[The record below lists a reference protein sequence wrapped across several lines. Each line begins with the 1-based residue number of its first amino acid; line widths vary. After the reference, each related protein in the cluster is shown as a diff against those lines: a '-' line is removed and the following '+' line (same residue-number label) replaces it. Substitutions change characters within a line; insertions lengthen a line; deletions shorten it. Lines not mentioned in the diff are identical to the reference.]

1 MDIKITV
8 RTPEEKELANRIA
21 DAVNAAGERGMSVG
35 AVINVLDLIR
45 SMIPRASTAHA
56 WEAETSGGKPKRE
69 ATPDD

>member
-45 SMIPRASTAHA
+45 SMIPRASAAHV
-56 WEAETSGGKPKRE
+56 WEAETSGENAKKRS
-69 ATPDD
+69 DI

>member
-45 SMIPRASTAHA
+45 SMIPRASTAHV
-56 WEAETSGGKPKRE
+56 WEAETSVGKAKKRSD
-69 ATPDD
+69 T